1 MIFGGFGDFGEF
13 GEFYK
18 KFTTPK
24 FLSILVNFG

>member
-24 FLSILVNFG
+24 FLSILVNFD